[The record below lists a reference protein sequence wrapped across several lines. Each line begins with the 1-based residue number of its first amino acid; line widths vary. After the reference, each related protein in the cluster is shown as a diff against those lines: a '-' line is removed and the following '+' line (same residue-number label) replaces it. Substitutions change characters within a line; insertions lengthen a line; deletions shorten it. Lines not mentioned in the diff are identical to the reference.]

1 MAKEVIGHITC
12 GYCGYEEAEVK
23 ETKKVYQ
30 GKAIVMVWCPH
41 PKCQSQHFPRGKDAS
56 ESIRAKMKPARSGI
70 DVSDHAA
77 EEPQPAPK
85 VEPAPQT
92 SKVRKSLA
100 EELGI

>member
-1 MAKEVIGHITC
+1 MAKEVIGHIKC

-23 ETKKVYQ
+23 ETKKVFQ

-56 ESIRAKMKPARSGI
+56 DAIRAKMKPVGGPAP
-70 DVSDHAA
+70 AP
-77 EEPQPAPK
+77 EPEPKPAPK
-85 VEPAPQT
+85 AEPPAPV
-92 SKVRKSLA
+92 KPVRKTLA